1 VLELNYNRG
10 FSAPAVQ
17 DISKLSPFGK
27 SSCCRFS
34 LLIVFVLKSDLREAS
49 YKDTRLKLAIR
60 KLAPSV
66 VSVSHFTG
74 NLRNL
79 SLEFG
84 LIKSHI
90 MKIWH
95 ITGVH
100 RRLDCSGFII
110 DWDDSKGIATVLTS
124 AKLMRSPSKRDNY
137 YVCMPFTSLFRY
149 QLTTLAFHCY
159 HIF

>member
-1 VLELNYNRG
+1 
-10 FSAPAVQ
+10 
-17 DISKLSPFGK
+17 
-27 SSCCRFS
+27 

-124 AKLMRSPSKRDNY
+124 AKLMRSPDNRDDY
-137 YVCMPFTSLFRY
+137 YVCMYALDFLVYVATINISFSSCMGLFVSNFITSN
-149 QLTTLAFHCY
+149 
-159 HIF
+159 II